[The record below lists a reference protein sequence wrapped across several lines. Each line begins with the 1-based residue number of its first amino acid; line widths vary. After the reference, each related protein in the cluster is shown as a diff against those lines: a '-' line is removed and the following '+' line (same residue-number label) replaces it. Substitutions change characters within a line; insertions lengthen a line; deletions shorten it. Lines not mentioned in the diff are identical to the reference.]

1 MSGGAFQADAL
12 TIINS
17 EKIKGLGVSAG
28 GPYSTFW
35 KIFLDNKYQIT
46 NQSLADDAINL
57 IK

>member
-17 EKIKGLGVSAG
+17 EKIKGRGVSAG

-35 KIFLDNKYQIT
+35 
-46 NQSLADDAINL
+46 
-57 IK
+57 